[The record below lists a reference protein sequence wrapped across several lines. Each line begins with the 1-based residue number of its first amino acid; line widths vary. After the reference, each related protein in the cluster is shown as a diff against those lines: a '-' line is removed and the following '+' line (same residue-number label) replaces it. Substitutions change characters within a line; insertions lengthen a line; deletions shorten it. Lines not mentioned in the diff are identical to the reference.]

1 MSIGKSF
8 PRVGVE
14 TSCAAPGGYPRV
26 VMSDQ
31 VHASSRVP
39 PAIRAVRP
47 RQWIKNV
54 LVLSAPLAAGRLFE
68 APILRASALA
78 FVAFCLISGTI
89 YLINDIRDVDEDRLH
104 PKKQFRPIPAGELS
118 IRTAWILAVI
128 IGVIGLGIGWAT
140 SIPLGATLLIYLLL
154 QIGYSIFLK
163 HQPVIDLAIVAS
175 GFLLRATAG
184 GVAADIPLS
193 QWFLLVASFGSLF
206 MVAGKRY
213 SEMLSL
219 GADAGTRK
227 SLASYTDTYLRFT
240 WMLAATMVLISYS
253 LWAFENL
260 DRGPLGV
267 GWTAI
272 SIAPFTLGLLQY
284 AREIDIGEAGEPED
298 VVLRDRVLQV
308 FGLLWLIVI
317 CIAVFGPSPHP

>member
-1 MSIGKSF
+1 
-8 PRVGVE
+8 
-14 TSCAAPGGYPRV
+14 
-26 VMSDQ
+26 MSDQ
-31 VHASSRVP
+31 VRQPSRVP
-39 PAIRAVRP
+39 AVIRAVRP

-68 APILRASALA
+68 EPVLRASVLA
-78 FVAFCLISGTI
+78 FVAFCLVSGAV
-89 YLINDIRDVDEDRLH
+89 YVINDIHDVEEDRLH
-104 PKKQFRPIPAGELS
+104 PKKRFRAIPSGDLS
-118 IRTAWILAVI
+118 IRAAWVLALVIGI
-128 IGVIGLGIGWAT
+128 IGLAIGFLT
-140 SIPLGATLLIYLLL
+140 SIPLGATLIVYLLL
-154 QIGYSIFLK
+154 QLGYSLFLK

-175 GFLLRATAG
+175 GFLLRAIAG
-184 GVAADIPLS
+184 GVAAEIVLS

-240 WMLAATMVLISYS
+240 WMLAAAMVLISYS
-253 LWAFENL
+253 LWAFDNIH
-260 DRGPLGV
+260 RGPFHI

-317 CIAVFGPSPHP
+317 CIAVFGPSYP